1 MVAPAGRSAG
11 VMGCIL
17 GQASIIPDD
26 TCDLGGSVTIYVLN
40 H

>member
-1 MVAPAGRSAG
+1 MVAPDRRSAG

-26 TCDLGGSVTIYVLN
+26 ACDLGGSVTIYVLN